1 MTTQTAS
8 TNSQQNPMARV
19 MALRDFRLLFAG
31 ATTSL
36 LGDQFTL
43 IATPWLV
50 LQLTH
55 DPLAL
60 GTVLA
65 LEGIPRALFMLIGGA
80 ITDRLSPRKV
90 MLTASIIRFFLT
102 AMMALMVFTGIAQ
115 IWMIYLFGLAFGIV
129 AGFAIPAENSIVPQ
143 LVAEDDLQAGN
154 SIIMGI
160 TQLAGFVGPTIA
172 GLLIGNFASSNTGII
187 LAFTIDAISF
197 IVSSITLAMIR
208 QAGKLATAKNQE
220 TVWAAILA
228 GIKYLI
234 NDRAL
239 RLVFL
244 VLMSINFFLMGPL
257 LVGIPV
263 LASER
268 LPEGAV
274 AYGLLLS
281 AFAGGNLA
289 GIIGAGA
296 LPRPTASM
304 MKLILVMFVV
314 AFGLGVVSLG
324 FVSSTWFDFASM
336 LILGLA
342 NGYVSIL
349 MFTWMQI
356 QTPKDMLGRMMSL
369 ITFSSTGLVP
379 ISQALA
385 GVICKWDLTMMF
397 AIAGGIVVV
406 FGLVLS
412 AHPDLQV
419 LGASISGSQADAS

>member
-1 MTTQTAS
+1 MTQS
-8 TNSQQNPMARV
+8 ISQQNPMARV
-19 MALRDFRLLFAG
+19 MGLRDFRLLFAG

-36 LGDQFTL
+36 LGDQFSL

-55 DPLAL
+55 DPMAL

-65 LEGIPRALFMLIGGA
+65 LQGIPRALFMLIGGA
-80 ITDRLSPRKV
+80 ITDRFSPRKV
-90 MLTASIIRFFLT
+90 MLSASIIRFFLT
-102 AMMALMVFTGIAQ
+102 AMMALVVITGTVQ
-115 IWMIYLFGLAFGIV
+115 IWMIYLFSLAFGIV

-143 LVAEDDLQAGN
+143 LVAEEDLQAGN

-172 GLLIGNFASSNTGII
+172 GVLIGNFAGSNTGIF
-187 LAFTIDAISF
+187 LAFLIDAITF
-197 IVSSITLAMIR
+197 IVSAITLALIH
-208 QAGKLATAKNQE
+208 TAKTSTPETREE
-220 TVWAAILA
+220 TVWAAILN
-228 GIKYLI
+228 GIKYLV

-239 RLVFL
+239 RLVFI
-244 VLMSINFFLMGPL
+244 VLMSINFFLLGPL

-268 LPEGAV
+268 LAEGAI

-289 GIIGAGA
+289 GILGAGA
-296 LPRPTASM
+296 LPRPTTGT
-304 MKLILVMFVV
+304 MKLILVVFVV
-314 AFGLGVVSLG
+314 AFGLGVASLG
-324 FVSSTWFDFASM
+324 FVINTWVDFASM
-336 LILGLA
+336 AILGLA

-385 GVICKWDLTMMF
+385 GLVSKWDLTNMF

-412 AHPDLQV
+412 AHPDLQL
-419 LGASISGSQADAS
+419 LGASIAGTPVEAE

>member
-1 MTTQTAS
+1 MTTTS
-8 TNSQQNPMARV
+8 SQQNPMARV
-19 MALRDFRLLFAG
+19 MGLRDFRLLFAG

-36 LGDQFTL
+36 LGDQFSL

-65 LEGIPRALFMLIGGA
+65 LEGIPRALFMLIGGV
-80 ITDRLSPRKV
+80 ITDRISPRKV

-102 AMMALMVFTGIAQ
+102 AMMAVMVFAGVAQ

-172 GLLIGNFASSNTGII
+172 GLLIGNFAGSNMGIV
-187 LAFTIDAISF
+187 LAFALDALTF
-197 IVSSITLAMIR
+197 IVSSVTLSMI
-208 QAGKLATAKNQE
+208 QIAGKASPAANEE
-220 TVWAAILA
+220 TVWSAILA
-228 GIKYLI
+228 GVKYLVG
-234 NDRAL
+234 DPAL
-239 RLVFL
+239 RLVFI

-263 LASER
+263 LANQR

-281 AFAGGNLA
+281 AFAGGNLI
-289 GIIGAGA
+289 GILGAGA
-296 LPRPTASM
+296 LPRPGATL
-304 MKLILVMFVV
+304 MKVVLVAFVI
-314 AFGLGVVSLG
+314 AFGLGVISLG
-324 FVSSTWFDFASM
+324 FIANTWVDFASM
-336 LILGLA
+336 AILGLA

-379 ISQALA
+379 VSQALA
-385 GVICKWDLTMMF
+385 GVVSKWDLTMMF
-397 AIAGGIVVV
+397 VIAGGIVVA
-406 FGLVLS
+406 FGMILS
-412 AHPDLQV
+412 FHPDLQL
-419 LGASISGSQADAS
+419 LGASISGSQAEA

>member
-1 MTTQTAS
+1 MTDSNT
-8 TNSQQNPMARV
+8 QQNPMAKV
-19 MALRDFRLLFAG
+19 MGLRDFRLLFAG

-43 IATPWLV
+43 IAMPWLV
-50 LQLTH
+50 LQLTN
-55 DPLAL
+55 DPMAL

-65 LEGIPRALFMLIGGA
+65 LGGIPRAVFMLLGGA
-80 ITDRLSPRKV
+80 ITDRLSPRLV

-102 AMMALMVFTGIAQ
+102 AIMALLVFTGTAQ
-115 IWMIYLFGLAFGIV
+115 IWMIYVISLAFGIV
-129 AGFAIPAENSIVPQ
+129 AGFAIPAENSIVPMI
-143 LVAEDDLQAGN
+143 VEEDDLQAGN

-172 GLLIGNFASSNTGII
+172 GILIGHYAGSNTGIF
-187 LAFTIDAISF
+187 LAFLIDALTF
-197 IVSSITLAMIR
+197 MVSSVTLALIHSTKGIAV
-208 QAGKLATAKNQE
+208 QTNQE
-220 TVWAAILA
+220 SVWASILT
-228 GIKYLI
+228 GIKYLVT
-234 NDRAL
+234 DRSL
-239 RLVFL
+239 RLVFI
-244 VLMSINFFLMGPL
+244 VLMSVNFFLMGPL

-263 LASER
+263 LSSQR

-289 GIIGAGA
+289 GILAAGAFPRPGAGVIK
-296 LPRPTASM
+296 M
-304 MKLILVMFVV
+304 ILVFFVV

-324 FVSSTWFDFASM
+324 FVPSTWIDFASL

-342 NGYVSIL
+342 NGYVAIL

-356 QTPKDMLGRMMSL
+356 KTPREMLGRMMSL

-385 GVICKWDLTMMF
+385 GVLSKWDLTMMF
-397 AIAGGIVVV
+397 TLSGGIVVL
-406 FGLVLS
+406 FGLILS
-412 AHPDLQV
+412 YHPDLKV
-419 LGASISGSQADAS
+419 LGASLAEAPVEA

>member
-1 MTTQTAS
+1 MTQS
-8 TNSQQNPMARV
+8 ISQQNPMARV
-19 MALRDFRLLFAG
+19 MGLRDFRLLFAG

-36 LGDQFTL
+36 LGDQFSL

-55 DPLAL
+55 DPMAL

-65 LEGIPRALFMLIGGA
+65 LQGIPRALFMLIGGA
-80 ITDRLSPRKV
+80 ITDRFSPRRV
-90 MLTASIIRFFLT
+90 MLSASIIRFFLT
-102 AMMALMVFTGIAQ
+102 AMMALVVITGTVQ
-115 IWMIYLFGLAFGIV
+115 IWMIYLFSLAFGIV

-143 LVAEDDLQAGN
+143 LVAEEDLQAGN

-172 GLLIGNFASSNTGII
+172 GVLIGNFAGSNTGIF
-187 LAFTIDAISF
+187 LAFFIDAITF
-197 IVSSITLAMIR
+197 IVSAITLALIH
-208 QAGKLATAKNQE
+208 TAKTSTPETREE
-220 TVWAAILA
+220 TVWAAILN
-228 GIKYLI
+228 GIKYLV

-239 RLVFL
+239 RLVFI
-244 VLMSINFFLMGPL
+244 VLMSINFFLLGPL

-268 LPEGAV
+268 LAEGAI

-281 AFAGGNLA
+281 SFAGGNLA
-289 GIIGAGA
+289 GILGAGA
-296 LPRPTASM
+296 LPRPTTGT
-304 MKLILVMFVV
+304 MKLILVVFVV
-314 AFGLGVVSLG
+314 AFGLGVASLG
-324 FVSSTWFDFASM
+324 FVINTWVDFASM
-336 LILGLA
+336 AILGLA

-385 GVICKWDLTMMF
+385 GLVSKWDLTNMF

-412 AHPDLQV
+412 AHPDLQL
-419 LGASISGSQADAS
+419 LGASIAGTPVEAE

>member
-1 MTTQTAS
+1 MTSETA
-8 TNSQQNPMARV
+8 SQQNPMVRV
-19 MALRDFRLLFAG
+19 MGLRDFRLLFAG

-65 LEGIPRALFMLIGGA
+65 LEGIPRALFMLVGGA

-90 MLTASIIRFFLT
+90 MLTASIIRFLLT

-172 GLLIGNFASSNTGII
+172 GILIGNFASSNTGII

-197 IVSSITLAMIR
+197 IVSAVTLAMIR
-208 QAGKLATAKNQE
+208 NAGKSAPAEKQE
-220 TVWAAILA
+220 TVWSAILT
-228 GIKYLI
+228 GIKYLV

-239 RLVFL
+239 RLVFI

-268 LPEGAV
+268 LAEGAV

-296 LPRPTASM
+296 LPRPSAAL
-304 MKLILVMFVV
+304 MKLILVVFVV

-324 FVSSTWFDFASM
+324 FVSSTWIDFASM
-336 LILGLA
+336 LVLGLA

-397 AIAGGIVVV
+397 AISGGIVVV

-412 AHPDLQV
+412 GHPDLQI
-419 LGASISGSQADAS
+419 LGASISGSQADA

>member
-1 MTTQTAS
+1 MTVTTA
-8 TNSQQNPMARV
+8 QQNPMARV
-19 MALRDFRLLFAG
+19 MGLRDFRLLFAG

-65 LEGIPRALFMLIGGA
+65 LEGIPRALFMLVGGA

-90 MLTASIIRFFLT
+90 MLSASIIRFFLT

-172 GLLIGNFASSNTGII
+172 GILIGSFASSSIGII
-187 LAFTIDAISF
+187 LAFAIDAF
-197 IVSSITLAMIR
+197 TFVVSAVTLMLIHG
-208 QAGKLATAKNQE
+208 AGKPAPTNNPE
-220 TVWAAILA
+220 SVWAAILT
-228 GIKYLI
+228 GIRYLV
-234 NDRAL
+234 NDRSL
-239 RLVFL
+239 RLVFI
-244 VLMSINFFLMGPL
+244 VLMSVNFFLMGPL

-263 LASER
+263 LASQR

-296 LPRPTASM
+296 LPRPSAGI
-304 MKLILVMFVV
+304 MKLILVVFVV
-314 AFGLGVVSLG
+314 AFGLGVASLG
-324 FVSSTWFDFASM
+324 FVPFTWVDFASM

-342 NGYVSIL
+342 NGYVSII

-385 GVICKWDLTMMF
+385 GVLCKWNLTWMF

-412 AHPDLQV
+412 AHPDLQI
-419 LGASISGSQADAS
+419 LGASLTNVQAQAE

>member
-1 MTTQTAS
+1 
-8 TNSQQNPMARV
+8 
-19 MALRDFRLLFAG
+19 
-31 ATTSL
+31 
-36 LGDQFTL
+36 
-43 IATPWLV
+43 
-50 LQLTH
+50 
-55 DPLAL
+55 
-60 GTVLA
+60 
-65 LEGIPRALFMLIGGA
+65 ML
-80 ITDRLSPRKV
+80 S
-90 MLTASIIRFFLT
+90 ASIIRFFLT
-102 AMMALMVFTGIAQ
+102 AMMALVVITGTVQ
-115 IWMIYLFGLAFGIV
+115 IWMIYLFSLAFGIV

-143 LVAEDDLQAGN
+143 LVAEEDLQAGN

-172 GLLIGNFASSNTGII
+172 GVLIGNFAGSNTGIF
-187 LAFTIDAISF
+187 LAFFIDAITF
-197 IVSSITLAMIR
+197 IVSAITLALIH
-208 QAGKLATAKNQE
+208 TAKTSTPETREE
-220 TVWAAILA
+220 TVWAAILN
-228 GIKYLI
+228 GIKYLV

-239 RLVFL
+239 RLVFI
-244 VLMSINFFLMGPL
+244 VLMSINFFLLGPL

-268 LPEGAV
+268 LAEGAI

-289 GIIGAGA
+289 GILGAGA
-296 LPRPTASM
+296 LPRPTTGT
-304 MKLILVMFVV
+304 MKLILVVFVV
-314 AFGLGVVSLG
+314 AFGLGVASLG
-324 FVSSTWFDFASM
+324 FVINTWVDFASM
-336 LILGLA
+336 AILGLA

-385 GVICKWDLTMMF
+385 GLVSKWDLTNMF

-412 AHPDLQV
+412 AHPDLQL
-419 LGASISGSQADAS
+419 LGASIAGTPVEAE

>member
-1 MTTQTAS
+1 
-8 TNSQQNPMARV
+8 MARV
-19 MALRDFRLLFAG
+19 MGLHDFRLLFAG

-80 ITDRLSPRKV
+80 ITDRVSPRKV
-90 MLTASIIRFFLT
+90 MLTASITRFFFTL
-102 AMMALMVFTGIAQ
+102 MMALMVFTGTAQ
-115 IWMIYLFGLAFGIV
+115 IWMIYLFGLAFGTV
-129 AGFAIPAENSIVPQ
+129 AGFAIPAENSIVTQ
-143 LVAEDDLQAGN
+143 LVAEEDLQAGN

-172 GLLIGNFASSNTGII
+172 GILIGSFSSSNTGIV
-187 LAFTIDAISF
+187 LAFCFDALTF
-197 IVSSITLAMIR
+197 IVSAVTLALIVSAR
-208 QAGKLATAKNQE
+208 KPVVSANQE
-220 TVWAAILA
+220 SVWAAILT
-228 GIKYLI
+228 GIKYLVS
-234 NDRAL
+234 DRAL
-239 RLVFL
+239 RLVFI
-244 VLMSINFFLMGPL
+244 VLLSINFFLMGPL

-263 LASER
+263 LASQR
-268 LPEGAV
+268 LLEGAV

-289 GIIGAGA
+289 GILGAGA
-296 LPRPTASM
+296 LPRPGGGI
-304 MKLILVMFVV
+304 MKMILVVFVI
-314 AFGLGVVSLG
+314 AFGLGVASLG
-324 FVSSTWFDFASM
+324 FVTNTWVDFASM

-385 GVICKWDLTMMF
+385 GVISKWDLTMMF
-397 AIAGGIVVV
+397 TISGGIVVL
-406 FGLVLS
+406 FGLILS
-412 AHPDLQV
+412 AHPDLQI
-419 LGASISGSQADAS
+419 LGASISGTADESK

>member
-1 MTTQTAS
+1 MTTAT
-8 TNSQQNPMARV
+8 TSQQNPMARV
-19 MALRDFRLLFAG
+19 MGLRDFRLLFAG

-50 LQLTH
+50 LQLTN
-55 DPLAL
+55 DPMAL

-80 ITDRLSPRKV
+80 ITDRVSPRKV
-90 MLTASIIRFFLT
+90 MLTASIFRFFLT
-102 AMMALMVFTGIAQ
+102 LMMAIMVFTGTAQ

-143 LVAEDDLQAGN
+143 LVVEDDLQAGN

-172 GLLIGNFASSNTGII
+172 GILIGSFSSSNTGIV
-187 LAFTIDAISF
+187 LAFSIDALTF
-197 IVSSITLAMIR
+197 IVSAATLALIR
-208 QAGKLATAKNQE
+208 SAGKPAVSENPE
-220 TVWAAILA
+220 SVWAAILT
-228 GIKYLI
+228 GIKYLV

-239 RLVFL
+239 RLVFI

-263 LASER
+263 LASQR

-289 GIIGAGA
+289 GILGAGA
-296 LPRPTASM
+296 LPRPGAGI
-304 MKLILVMFVV
+304 MKLILVVFVI
-314 AFGLGVVSLG
+314 AFGLGVASLG
-324 FVSSTWFDFASM
+324 FVSNTWLDFASM
-336 LILGLA
+336 LVLGLA

-379 ISQALA
+379 VSQALA
-385 GVICKWDLTMMF
+385 GLISKWDLTMMF
-397 AIAGGIVVV
+397 ALSGGIVVL

-419 LGASISGSQADAS
+419 LGASISGAVVESE

>member
-1 MTTQTAS
+1 MNNQK
-8 TNSQQNPMARV
+8 SQQNPMARV
-19 MALRDFRLLFAG
+19 MGLRDFRLLFAG

-50 LQLTH
+50 LQLTN

-65 LEGIPRALFMLIGGA
+65 LEGIPRALFMLLGGA
-80 ITDRLSPRKV
+80 ITDRFSPRLV

-102 AMMALMVFTGIAQ
+102 GMMALMVFTGTAQ
-115 IWMIYLFGLAFGIV
+115 IWVIYLFGLTFGIV
-129 AGFAIPAENSIVPQ
+129 AGFAIPAENSIVPMI
-143 LVAEDDLQAGN
+143 VEEDDLQAGN

-172 GLLIGNFASSNTGII
+172 GILIGHFAGSNTGIV
-187 LAFTIDAISF
+187 LAFLIDSVTF
-197 IVSSITLAMIR
+197 IVSAVTLMMIR
-208 QAGKLATAKNQE
+208 TTQKEAASSDQE
-220 TVWAAILA
+220 SVWGSILT
-228 GIKYLI
+228 GIKYLVT
-234 NDRAL
+234 DRVL
-239 RLVFL
+239 RLVFI
-244 VLMSINFFLMGPL
+244 VLMSVNFFLMGPL

-263 LASER
+263 LSSQR

-289 GIIGAGA
+289 GILAAGA
-296 LPRPTASM
+296 CPRPSAGIVKM
-304 MKLILVMFVV
+304 ILIFFVI

-324 FVSSTWFDFASM
+324 FVPSTWIDFASL

-342 NGYVSIL
+342 NGYVAIL

-356 QTPKDMLGRMMSL
+356 KTPKEMLGRMMSL
-369 ITFSSTGLVP
+369 IAFSSTGLVP
-379 ISQALA
+379 VSQALA
-385 GVICKWDLTMMF
+385 GMLSKWNLTMMF
-397 AIAGGIVVV
+397 TISGGIVVL
-406 FGLVLS
+406 FGLILS
-412 AHPDLQV
+412 YHPDLQL
-419 LGASISGSQADAS
+419 LGASLAETTAEA

>member
-1 MTTQTAS
+1 MTQS
-8 TNSQQNPMARV
+8 ISQQNPMARV
-19 MALRDFRLLFAG
+19 MGLRDFRLLFAG

-36 LGDQFTL
+36 LGDQFSL

-55 DPLAL
+55 DPMAL

-65 LEGIPRALFMLIGGA
+65 LQGIPRALFMLIGGA
-80 ITDRLSPRKV
+80 ITDRFSPRKV
-90 MLTASIIRFFLT
+90 MLSASIIRFFLT
-102 AMMALMVFTGIAQ
+102 AMMALVVITGTVQ
-115 IWMIYLFGLAFGIV
+115 IWMIYLFSLAFGIV

-143 LVAEDDLQAGN
+143 LVAEEDLQAGN

-172 GLLIGNFASSNTGII
+172 GVLIGNFAGSNTGIF
-187 LAFTIDAISF
+187 LAFFIDAITF
-197 IVSSITLAMIR
+197 IVSAITLALIH
-208 QAGKLATAKNQE
+208 TAKTSTPETREE
-220 TVWAAILA
+220 TVWAAILN
-228 GIKYLI
+228 GIKYLV

-239 RLVFL
+239 RLVFI
-244 VLMSINFFLMGPL
+244 VLMSINFFLLGPL

-268 LPEGAV
+268 LAEGAI

-289 GIIGAGA
+289 GILGAGA
-296 LPRPTASM
+296 LPRPTTGT
-304 MKLILVMFVV
+304 MKLILVVFVV
-314 AFGLGVVSLG
+314 AFGLGVASLG
-324 FVSSTWFDFASM
+324 FVINTWVDFASM
-336 LILGLA
+336 AILGLA

-385 GVICKWDLTMMF
+385 GLVSKWDLTNMF

-412 AHPDLQV
+412 AHPDLQL
-419 LGASISGSQADAS
+419 LGASIAGTPVEAE